1 MYRIRKKPTLSQAGE
16 CRCTTLEYEAGIWYS
31 DKGESGDGHVLSAGR
46 SAAGICILKFMC
58 LFQSVTG
65 GVVLKGKKI
74 QKKKRRA
81 VKQVQVAYFNEIQ
94 GILVLAFGVLML
106 LSFYIK
112 NSIGQFG
119 MFLREASLGI
129 LGIPAFL
136 VPPLII
142 LYGALLIVAYDRLDL
157 RRKPLYV
164 LILFALISSL
174 IQAGIYKPESYTGL
188 TPMKALERFY
198 TEGTALSG
206 GGVIGGL
213 ISLPFLVT
221 FQVPGTIIIL
231 TALSLIDIILLTN
244 RSIADF
250 IRNIRGLF
258 ISKKKQKRVDDEDD
272 MDDSQPVIEEDGDE
286 ITLRFDKPK
295 VIDFRI
301 EKTARELKKQQ
312 RTRGDTAKNDQVPED
327 DEEAEVEFEPKT
339 DEDIAE
345 EPEISPVELVADDIR
360 KSRERKKPARKNSD
374 DSREEDREP
383 GLQEIIIK
391 GPSAAKKQNTKY
403 TCPPYDLLIEE
414 PSDSGNSRAHRNQA
428 LEGAKKLEETLYSFG
443 VSAKVINVTR
453 GPTVT
458 RYELQPSAGVKVSR
472 IVNLSDDIALNL
484 AAPGIRIEAPI
495 PGKAAIGIEVPN
507 KEINMVRLREVLESN
522 EFVQHSSKLAFAVG
536 KDISGEPV
544 VADIAKMP
552 HLLIAGA
559 TGSGKSVCINCLIVS
574 ILYKASPDE
583 VRLLLIDPKV
593 VELSVY
599 NGIPHLLI
607 PVVTDPK
614 KAAGALNWAVQEMVN
629 RYKLFAE
636 KNVRDIRGYNELVSR
651 TGDQPVMPQIV
662 IIIDELADLMMVAP
676 NEVEDAICR
685 LAQMARAAGMHL
697 VLATQRPS
705 VDVITGVIKANI
717 PSRISFAVSSQVD
730 SRTILDMAGAEKLL
744 GRGDMLLH
752 PVGKPKP
759 IRIQGANITDAEVE
773 RVVEFV
779 KVQGDARYDD
789 DIIEEINNDGA
800 TDEGEGGG
808 DNDELLPQAI
818 ELVIDAGQASVSF
831 IQRKFRV
838 GYARAARII
847 DQMEARGIVSGYEG
861 SKPRQVLITRQQWH
875 EMQMAQ
881 KDE

>member
-1 MYRIRKKPTLSQAGE
+1 MKK
-16 CRCTTLEYEAGIWYS
+16 
-31 DKGESGDGHVLSAGR
+31 
-46 SAAGICILKFMC
+46 
-58 LFQSVTG
+58 
-65 GVVLKGKKI
+65 KKV
-74 QKKKRRA
+74 QKKRRKA
-81 VKQVQVAYFNEIQ
+81 EKQVQIEHFNEIQ
-94 GILVLAFGVLML
+94 GILVLALGVLML

-112 NSIGQFG
+112 NSIGRFG
-119 MFLREASLGI
+119 MFIREASLGI

-136 VPPLII
+136 IPPLII
-142 LYGALLIVAYDRLDL
+142 LYGVLLIAAYNKIYLKK
-157 RRKPLYV
+157 KPLYV
-164 LILFALISSL
+164 FILFALVSAL
-174 IQAGIYKPESYTGL
+174 IQTGSYDPEGFSGI
-188 TPMKALERFY
+188 TPLKALERFY
-198 TEGTALSG
+198 LEGAALSG

-244 RSIADF
+244 KSIADF
-250 IRNIRGLF
+250 FRNIRSLV
-258 ISKKKQKRVDDEDD
+258 SKRKKARQSDETELDDL
-272 MDDSQPVIEEDGDE
+272 QPVIEENGDE
-286 ITLRFDKPK
+286 ISLRFDKPK

-301 EKTARELKKQQ
+301 EKTARELKKHQK
-312 RTRGDTAKNDQVPED
+312 RKEGSAKAKLLPED
-327 DEEAEVEFEPKT
+327 DTDVSIEYIGPEESAT
-339 DEDIAE
+339 
-345 EPEISPVELVADDIR
+345 ELVIDDIK
-360 KSRERKKPARKNSD
+360 KSHSSKKSAGRRRTANKTV
-374 DSREEDREP
+374 EEP
-383 GLQEIIIK
+383 GLQEIVIK
-391 GPSAAKKQNTKY
+391 GPAKAKKQNTKY
-403 TCPPYDLLIEE
+403 VFPPLDLLIEE
-414 PSDSGNSRAHRNQA
+414 DPDTGSSRSYRSQA
-428 LEGAKKLEETLYSFG
+428 LEGAKKLEETLLSFG
-443 VSAKVINVTR
+443 VSAKVVNVTR

-507 KEINMVRLREVLESN
+507 REINMVRLREVLESA
-522 EFVQHSSKLAFAVG
+522 EFARHPSKIAFAAG

-544 VADIAKMP
+544 IADISKMP

-559 TGSGKSVCINCLIVS
+559 TGSGKSVCINCLIMS
-574 ILYKASPDE
+574 ILYKSSPDE
-583 VRLLLIDPKV
+583 VKLLLIDPKV
-593 VELSVY
+593 VELGVY

-636 KNVRDIRGYNELVSR
+636 KNVRDIKGYNALVSR
-651 TGDQPVMPQIV
+651 TDDEPVMPQIV

-744 GRGDMLLH
+744 GRGDMLMH

-759 IRIQGANITDAEVE
+759 VRIQGANITDAEIE
-773 RVVEFV
+773 RVVEYI
-779 KVQGDARYDD
+779 KAQGDAEYDD
-789 DIIEEINNDGA
+789 EIIEEINSDDKPD
-800 TDEGEGGG
+800 TSDDG

-818 ELVIDAGQASVSF
+818 DLVIDAGQASVSF

-838 GYARAARII
+838 GYARAGRII
-847 DQMEARGIVSGYEG
+847 DQMEARGIISGHEG
-861 SKPRQVLITRQQWH
+861 SKPRQVLITKQQWH

>member
-1 MYRIRKKPTLSQAGE
+1 MKK
-16 CRCTTLEYEAGIWYS
+16 
-31 DKGESGDGHVLSAGR
+31 
-46 SAAGICILKFMC
+46 
-58 LFQSVTG
+58 
-65 GVVLKGKKI
+65 KKV
-74 QKKKRRA
+74 QKKRRKA
-81 VKQVQVAYFNEIQ
+81 EKQVQIEHFNEIQ
-94 GILVLAFGVLML
+94 GILVLALGVLML

-112 NSIGQFG
+112 NSIGRFG
-119 MFLREASLGI
+119 MFIREASLGI

-136 VPPLII
+136 IPPLII
-142 LYGALLIVAYDRLDL
+142 LYGMLLIAAYNKIDL
-157 RRKPLYV
+157 KKKPLYV
-164 LILFALISSL
+164 FILFALVSAL
-174 IQAGIYKPESYTGL
+174 IQTGSYDPEGFSGI
-188 TPMKALERFY
+188 TPLKALERFY
-198 TEGTALSG
+198 LEGAALSG

-244 RSIADF
+244 KSIADF
-250 IRNIRGLF
+250 FRNIRSLV
-258 ISKKKQKRVDDEDD
+258 SKRKKARQSDETELDDL
-272 MDDSQPVIEEDGDE
+272 QPVIEENGDE
-286 ITLRFDKPK
+286 ISLRFDKPK

-301 EKTARELKKQQ
+301 EKTARELKKHQK
-312 RTRGDTAKNDQVPED
+312 RKEGSAKAKLLPED
-327 DEEAEVEFEPKT
+327 DTDVSIEYIGPEESAT
-339 DEDIAE
+339 
-345 EPEISPVELVADDIR
+345 ELVIDDIK
-360 KSRERKKPARKNSD
+360 KSHSSKKSAGRRRTANKTV
-374 DSREEDREP
+374 EEP
-383 GLQEIIIK
+383 GLQEIVIK
-391 GPSAAKKQNTKY
+391 GPAKAKKQNTKY
-403 TCPPYDLLIEE
+403 VFPPLDLLIEE
-414 PSDSGNSRAHRNQA
+414 DPDTGSSRSYRSQA
-428 LEGAKKLEETLYSFG
+428 LEGAKKLEETLLSFG
-443 VSAKVINVTR
+443 VSAKVVNVTR

-507 KEINMVRLREVLESN
+507 REINMVRLREVLESA
-522 EFVQHSSKLAFAVG
+522 EFARHPSKIAFAAG

-544 VADIAKMP
+544 IADISKMP

-559 TGSGKSVCINCLIVS
+559 TGSGKSVCINCLIMS
-574 ILYKASPDE
+574 ILYKSSPDE
-583 VRLLLIDPKV
+583 VKLLLIDPKV
-593 VELSVY
+593 VELGVY

-636 KNVRDIRGYNELVSR
+636 KNVRDIKGYNALVSR
-651 TGDQPVMPQIV
+651 TDDEPVMPQIV

-744 GRGDMLLH
+744 GRGDMLMH

-759 IRIQGANITDAEVE
+759 VRIQGANITDAEIE
-773 RVVEFV
+773 RVVEYI
-779 KVQGDARYDD
+779 KAQGDAEYDD
-789 DIIEEINNDGA
+789 EIIEEINSDDKPD
-800 TDEGEGGG
+800 TSDDG

-818 ELVIDAGQASVSF
+818 DLVIDAGQASVSF

-838 GYARAARII
+838 GYARAGRII
-847 DQMEARGIVSGYEG
+847 DQMEARGIISGHEG
-861 SKPRQVLITRQQWH
+861 SKPRQVLITKQQWH